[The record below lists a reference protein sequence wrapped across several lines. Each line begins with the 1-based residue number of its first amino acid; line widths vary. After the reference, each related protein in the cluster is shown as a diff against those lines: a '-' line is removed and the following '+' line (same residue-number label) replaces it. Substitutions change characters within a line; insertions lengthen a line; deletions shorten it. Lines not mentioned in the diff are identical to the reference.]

1 MSASDLFFVFFHFS
15 SITKRH
21 GVTMTHNT
29 HTYCF
34 KGHFVGERSLAGY
47 PFLILLLFLFRKR
60 NTHTR
65 TCTHTHTHTQSDLTH
80 TSTLHLHSVTHTVTY
95 TDR

>member
-1 MSASDLFFVFFHFS
+1 MMSASDLFFVFFHFS
-15 SITKRH
+15 SIPKRH

-60 NTHTR
+60 NTPHAR
-65 TCTHTHTHTQSDLTH
+65 THARTHTHTHTQV
-80 TSTLHLHSVTHTVTY
+80 SVISLGNHVFT
-95 TDR
+95 